1 MYNEDQVEYALK
13 QRRRQVAWDNE
24 KELLTEIQYTTTK
37 AVIIKAGSKIYSQE
51 FLDAL
56 ETYGVTVFKSENMSD
71 GKWQFVLPK
80 LGSVV
85 DAD

>member
-1 MYNEDQVEYALK
+1 MHNEDQVRYALK
-13 QRRRQVAWDNE
+13 QRQRQVAWDNE

-37 AVIIKAGSKIYSQE
+37 TVVTKPSSTIYSQE

-56 ETYGVTVFKSENMSD
+56 KTNGITVNKLESGS
-71 GKWQFVLPK
+71 KWQFVLPK